1 MDAACFL
8 GPGVFRHE
16 QRYLVTMKEIIE
28 IHEMLQSGKREH
40 SQSLSRV
47 RLRIEKNTRCTL
59 LPHAVDFP

>member
-1 MDAACFL
+1 MDAACFV
-8 GPGVFRHE
+8 GRGVFGHE
-16 QRYLVTMKEIIE
+16 QRYLVTVKEIIE
-28 IHEMLQSGKREH
+28 IHEVLRFGKREH